1 MNRRDFLRSAAIA
14 GATFRELRATQEPAE
29 SAVEQVLVMF
39 KCHFDLGFI
48 DTQAGVMRKYFDNYF
63 PLAIRRANEMRGAGE
78 NHYIWTT
85 GSWLLY
91 EYLEQAGTAE
101 RKQMDAAIARG
112 DIAWHALPFSWQTEL
127 MDASMIAAT
136 IGFSKS
142 LDRRFGRN
150 TTGAK
155 MTDVPG
161 HTRGL
166 ITPLIE
172 NGVTFLD
179 IGVNSASTPP
189 QVPSVFNW
197 EDAEDGDSLVMMYH
211 YREYGGVVLIPG
223 SKIAVSVNVRNDNSG
238 PHTPEEINAIY
249 AELRKRFPKA
259 QIRAANL
266 TDIANAVVPYRGGL
280 PAVREEIGDTWI
292 YGVASDPVKVARLR
306 EILRLRREWIAQ
318 GKFGVGSEVDLA
330 LMRRFS
336 LAVEHTWGTDTKTW
350 LDFDHY
356 TPHDLAQM
364 LDKPNYRTVMHS
376 WQEKRD
382 DIDQGVAA
390 LPPALRQTAAKR
402 LQALKPTPPPVAGWQ
417 GHAPDE
423 PLETKHFTVAVDPAS
438 GALRTLRSKASGRD
452 WASPDH
458 PLGLFVYQTLSKG
471 DYDRFLDSYVKSKAD
486 WAPKDFGKP
495 GIEKFGAQSRTWV
508 PQILHGWSA
517 RDEQGCQ
524 IVMQLGFSD
533 ASASALKLTA
543 WPEKVYVELSFPNEK
558 PSVKLNLSWLGKQAN
573 RLPEAL
579 WLTFQPNAPETRNW
593 VLNKADREISAFD
606 VVRGG
611 NRHMHAVS
619 DGLRYGDA
627 HGNLQIQSLD
637 APLLAL
643 GVRSPI
649 YFSNDQPDINNGIHF
664 CLFNNGWGTN
674 YIQWFGEDMRFRF
687 ILNAT

>member
-1 MNRRDFLRSAAIA
+1 MNRRDFLRAAAVGSAAIRQA
-14 GATFRELRATQEPAE
+14 VGEQEQAD
-29 SAVEQVLVMF
+29 SAVQQVFVMF
-39 KCHFDLGFI
+39 KCHLDLGFI
-48 DTQAGVMRKYFDNYF
+48 DTQAGVVRKYFQQYF
-63 PLAIRRANEMRGAGE
+63 PLAIRRANEMRAAGE
-78 NHYIWTT
+78 NHYVWTM
-85 GSWLLY
+85 GSWLIY
-91 EYLEQAGTAE
+91 EYLEQAGADE
-101 RKQMDAAIARG
+101 RKQMEDAIGRG
-112 DIAWHALPFSWQTEL
+112 DIAWHALPFNWQTEL

-166 ITPLIE
+166 IAPLAA
-172 NGVTFLD
+172 NGVLFLD

-197 EDAEDGDSLVMMYH
+197 QDADGHSIVMMYH
-211 YREYGGVVLIPG
+211 HREYGGVVPIPG

-238 PHTPEEINAIY
+238 PHTPEEINTIY
-249 AELRKRFPKA
+249 GELHTRFPNA
-259 QIRAANL
+259 HMRAANL
-266 TDIANAVVPYRGGL
+266 TDIANAVVPYRATL
-280 PAVREEIGDTWI
+280 PVVKEEIGDTWI
-292 YGVASDPVKVARLR
+292 YGVASDPVKVARYR
-306 EILRLRREWIAQ
+306 EVARLRREWIAGGQ
-318 GKFGVGSEVDLA
+318 LTTGGDEDLA

-364 LDKPNYRTVMHS
+364 LDRPNYRTVTHS
-376 WQEKRD
+376 WEEKRD
-382 DIDQGVAA
+382 DIDQGVAT
-390 LPPALRQTAAKR
+390 LPAALRQTAEKR
-402 LQALKPTPPPVAGWQ
+402 LVELKASPPAIEGLRAHSPG
-417 GHAPDE
+417 
-423 PLETKHFTVAVDPAS
+423 ETIETTHFTVTLDAAT
-438 GALRTLRSKASGRD
+438 GAIRSLRNKGSGRD
-452 WASPDH
+452 WASAEQ
-458 PLGLFVYQTLSKG
+458 PLGLFVYQTLSKE

-508 PQILHGWSA
+508 PEIVQCWSV
-517 RDEQGCQ
+517 RDNRESR
-524 IVMQLGFSD
+524 IVTQLRIND
-533 ASASALKLTA
+533 ANAADVSIAG
-543 WPEKVYVELSFPNEK
+543 WPEKIYFELRFPNDQARVELN
-558 PSVKLNLSWLGKQAN
+558 VSWFGKKAN
-573 RLPEAL
+573 RLPEAF
-579 WLTFQPNAPETRNW
+579 WLTFQPNADETRNW
-593 VLNKADREISAFD
+593 MLTKTDQHVSPFD

-619 DGLRYGDA
+619 DSVQYKDA
-627 HGNLQIQSLD
+627 RGTLAIDSLD
-637 APLLAL
+637 APMLAL

-649 YFSNDQPDINNGIHF
+649 YFSNEQPDLRNGIHF

-687 ILNAT
+687 SLNAT